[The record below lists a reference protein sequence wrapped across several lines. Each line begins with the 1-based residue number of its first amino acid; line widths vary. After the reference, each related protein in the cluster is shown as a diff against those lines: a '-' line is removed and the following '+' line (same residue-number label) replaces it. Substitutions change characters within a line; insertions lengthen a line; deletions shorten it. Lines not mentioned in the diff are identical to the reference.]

1 MKNIFITCL
10 CVLATSSIY
19 AQEFIIDSSKTKK
32 SQEFE
37 IEDTTPVSKDSR
49 YLFKAEK
56 EMKDYGELGRTQI
69 ITRKD
74 IDNAP
79 VQTLSGVLSR
89 AKGIEIA
96 SKGPMGSMNEIVMGS
111 GNASNTVAVFIDG
124 KRINNLLY
132 SIYTLD
138 NVPVSL
144 EMIERIEIV
153 EGGDS
158 NRFGEFA
165 LNGVINI
172 ITRKASSLA
181 ASGASIAVEGGM
193 LNSYGASVTGGYDG
207 RKAEV
212 VFNATAASS
221 KEDDIKSE
229 HTNAKAYLATVYSP
243 WKWVRVEAATSAVY
257 NNYQAPMMLRQVN
270 NMDNKEFMNT
280 YNLRG
285 EIDLIFPVGSRM
297 DLFAKYSY
305 ANFKQQFDPE
315 NMRNTPLD
323 SPYTE
328 YYLDKVD
335 YTHVSQQTLKFGGQ
349 YRNKMIDIFFGIDYN
364 SAFMETSELYGEL
377 MSYWKPVPGKPHNFY
392 QRYGSRDDWR
402 AHVDMSLKFKR
413 WYFNSGVSM
422 GASPEYEGMKFMYG
436 AELGVII
443 NNQLRIFGGYDRS
456 FRDAIFH
463 ELYIWNNN
471 EHGGDALDTE
481 IVSAFFG
488 GLKYRNKF
496 SQLYASAYIQSHFE
510 PIVKQYHHNSTT
522 NYYLYSNYYANR
534 IGSYGVSA
542 KYSMNIDKL
551 TDGKLPIKDLF
562 ISGMY
567 NNENLKDTSEVM
579 TNTYLKYKAELGM
592 SIEPVKN
599 VRVDI
604 NFKGVKYYG
613 EYVAIDAMG
622 FTDTLAHKWNN
633 ILDARVSYSP
643 SNDRFN
649 VYLQGSN
656 LLNEKYYEASRIRMP
671 SACVLAGIK
680 YNLIIQR
687 KKRK

>member
-10 CVLATSSIY
+10 CILASSSIY

-32 SQEFE
+32 SQEIE
-37 IEDTTPVSKDSR
+37 IEDTVVTPTDSR
-49 YLFKAEK
+49 YLFKVEK

-69 ITRKD
+69 ITRED

-96 SKGPMGSMNEIVMGS
+96 SKGPMGSMNEVVMGS
-111 GNASNTVAVFIDG
+111 GNSSNSVAVFIDG
-124 KRINNLLY
+124 KRINSMLY

-165 LNGVINI
+165 VNGVINI

-181 ASGASIAVEGGM
+181 ASGASVAAEGGL

-212 VFNATAASS
+212 VFNATANSS

-229 HTNAKAYLATVYSP
+229 HSNAKAYLASVYTP
-243 WKWVRVEAATSAVY
+243 WKWVRVEAAASFVY
-257 NNYQAPMMLRQVN
+257 NNYQAPMLLRQVKDV
-270 NMDNKEFMNT
+270 DNPEMMNT

-285 EIDLIFPVGSRM
+285 DLDLIFPVGSRM
-297 DLFAKYSY
+297 DLYAKYSY

-323 SPYTE
+323 SPYAE

-335 YTHVSQQTLKFGGQ
+335 YTHVSQQTLTFGGQ
-349 YRNKMIDIFFGIDYN
+349 YRNKMIDVFFGIDYN
-364 SAFMETSELYGEL
+364 SAFMESSELYGEL
-377 MSYWKPVPGKPHNFY
+377 LSHWKPVPGEPHNYY
-392 QRYGSRDDWR
+392 QRYGSRDSWR
-402 AHVDMSLKFKR
+402 AHFDMSLKFKR
-413 WYFNSGVSM
+413 WYINSGISM
-422 GASPEYEGMKFMYG
+422 GSSPEYEGMKFMYG
-436 AELGVII
+436 GELGVII
-443 NNQLRIFGGYDRS
+443 TNQLRIFGGYDRS
-456 FRDAIFH
+456 FKDGVFH
-463 ELYIWNNN
+463 ELYIWNDT

-481 IVSAFFG
+481 IVSAWFG

-496 SQLYASAYIQSHFE
+496 SQLYVSAYTQSHFE
-510 PIVKQYHHNSTT
+510 PIVKQYHHNSIED
-522 NYYLYSNYYANR
+522 YYLYSNYYADR
-534 IGSYGVSA
+534 VGSYGISA
-542 KYSMNIDKL
+542 KYSMNVDKL
-551 TDGKLPIKDLF
+551 TNGKLPIKDLF
-562 ISGMY
+562 ISGAY
-567 NNENLKDTSEVM
+567 NNENLKDTSEFM

-592 SIEPVKN
+592 SIEPIKN
-599 VRVDI
+599 VKIDL
-604 NFKGVKYYG
+604 NFKGIKYYG
-613 EYVAIDAMG
+613 EYVAIDPMG
-622 FTDTLAHKWNN
+622 FTDTLSYDWSK
-633 ILDARVSYSP
+633 ILDARISYSP
-643 SNDRFN
+643 SNERFK
-649 VYLQGSN
+649 VYVQGSN

>member
-10 CVLATSSIY
+10 CVLASSSIY

-32 SQEFE
+32 SQEIE
-37 IEDTTPVSKDSR
+37 VEDTVVTPTDSR
-49 YLFKAEK
+49 YLFKVEK

-74 IDNAP
+74 IDNTP

-96 SKGPMGSMNEIVMGS
+96 SKGPMGSMNEVVMGS
-111 GNASNTVAVFIDG
+111 GSSSSTVAVFIDG

-144 EMIERIEIV
+144 EMIDRIEIV

-165 LNGVINI
+165 VNGVINI
-172 ITRKASSLA
+172 ITRKASQLA
-181 ASGASIAVEGGM
+181 ASGASVAVEGGL

-212 VFNATAASS
+212 IFNATAASS

-229 HTNAKAYLATVYSP
+229 HTNAKAYLATVYAP
-243 WKWVRVEAATSAVY
+243 WKWVRVEAAASAVY

-285 EIDLIFPVGSRM
+285 ELDLIFPVGSRM

-315 NMRNTPLD
+315 NMRNTPMD
-323 SPYTE
+323 SPYAE

-377 MSYWKPVPGKPHNFY
+377 MNYWKPVPGKPYNFY
-392 QRYGSRDDWR
+392 QRYGSRDSWR
-402 AHVDMSLKFKR
+402 AHFDMSLKLKR
-413 WYFNSGVSM
+413 WYINAGASM

-436 AELGVII
+436 AELGIII
-443 NNQLRIFGGYDRS
+443 NNQIRIFGGYDRS
-456 FRDAIFH
+456 FRDATFH
-463 ELYIWNNN
+463 ELYIWNES
-471 EHGGDALDTE
+471 EHGGDALETE
-481 IVSAFFG
+481 IVSSLFG
-488 GLKYRNKF
+488 GIKYRNKF
-496 SQLYASAYIQSHFE
+496 SQLYVSAYTQSHFE
-510 PIVKQYHHNSTT
+510 PIVKQYHYNSTT
-522 NYYLYSNYYANR
+522 SYYLYSNYFANR
-534 IGSYGVSA
+534 VGSYGVSA

-551 TDGKLPIKDLF
+551 TSGKLPIKDLF
-562 ISGMY
+562 VSGMY
-567 NNENLKDTSEVM
+567 NNENLKDTSEAM

-592 SIEPVKN
+592 SIEPIKN

-613 EYVAIDAMG
+613 KYVAIDAMG

-656 LLNEKYYEASRIRMP
+656 LLNAKYYEASRIRMP

-680 YNLIIQR
+680 YNLVIQR

>member
-32 SQEFE
+32 NQEFE

-377 MSYWKPVPGKPHNFY
+377 MNYWKPVPGKPHNFY

-402 AHVDMSLKFKR
+402 AHIDMSLKFKR

>member
-10 CVLATSSIY
+10 CILATSSIY

-377 MSYWKPVPGKPHNFY
+377 MNYWKPVPGKPHNFY

-402 AHVDMSLKFKR
+402 AHIDMSLKFKR

>member
-10 CVLATSSIY
+10 CVLASSSIY
-19 AQEFIIDSSKTKK
+19 AQEFIIDSSKTEK
-32 SQEFE
+32 SQEIE
-37 IEDTTPVSKDSR
+37 IEDTVVTPTDSR
-49 YLFKAEK
+49 YLFKVEK

-96 SKGPMGSMNEIVMGS
+96 SKGPMGSMNEVVMGS
-111 GNASNTVAVFIDG
+111 GSSSSSVAVFIDG
-124 KRINNLLY
+124 KRINNMIY

-144 EMIERIEIV
+144 EMIDRIEIV

-165 LNGVINI
+165 VNGVINI
-172 ITRKASSLA
+172 ITRKASQLA
-181 ASGASIAVEGGM
+181 ASGASVAVEGGL

-221 KEDDIKSE
+221 KEEDIKSE
-229 HTNAKAYLATVYSP
+229 HTNAKAYLATVYAP
-243 WKWVRVEAATSAVY
+243 WKWVRVEAAASAVY

-270 NMDNKEFMNT
+270 NMDNKEYMNT
-280 YNLRG
+280 YNMRG
-285 EIDLIFPVGSRM
+285 ELDLIFPVGARM

-323 SPYTE
+323 SPYAE

-364 SAFMETSELYGEL
+364 SAFMETSELYGML
-377 MSYWKPVPGKPHNFY
+377 MDYWKPVPGKQYNFY
-392 QRYGSRDDWR
+392 QRDGSRDSWR
-402 AHVDMSLKFKR
+402 AHFDMSLKLKR
-413 WYFNSGVSM
+413 WYLNSGVSM
-422 GASPEYEGMKFMYG
+422 GASPEYDGMKFMYG

-443 NNQLRIFGGYDRS
+443 NNQLRVFGGYDRS
-456 FRDAIFH
+456 FRDATFY
-463 ELYIWNNN
+463 ELYIWNDS

-481 IVSAFFG
+481 IVSSIFG
-488 GLKYRNKF
+488 GIKYRNKF
-496 SQLYASAYIQSHFE
+496 SQLYVSAYTQSHFE
-510 PIVKQYHHNSTT
+510 PIVKQYHHNSTE

-562 ISGMY
+562 VSGMY

-592 SIEPVKN
+592 SIEPIKN
-599 VRVDI
+599 VKVDI

-656 LLNEKYYEASRIRMP
+656 LLNAKYYEASRIRMP

-680 YNLIIQR
+680 YNLVIQR